1 MHRFSIVL
9 VSVLGLV
16 SCSRDP
22 NFVKKR
28 YLERGN
34 VYFERGKYKE
44 AAIMY
49 RDALQKDQRYG
60 AAHYKLALTYL
71 KEGQMGGVVG
81 ELRKAVELVPK
92 SDPDHW
98 DAVVKLSEIYIAE
111 ASKDRIFMQEVQNY
125 IKELLARDANSYDGH
140 RLSGDYAFSQAFI
153 AFSMANN
160 DQGRKAVAEALEEYQ
175 KANAIRPKQRELQM
189 QMARALWAEN
199 RLAEAE
205 KYYWEVI
212 GEDKNYQIAYEEL
225 TKIQILQNKVPDAEK
240 TLKLAFQNNPKQ
252 YRFLTQLAGFYSSL
266 NQRDN
271 MVGVL
276 NQLKA
281 HAKDFPNAYL
291 VVGDF
296 YYRKNE
302 FNNAEKEYREGMS
315 ADSKRK
321 ADYQK
326 RIIEVLLVE
335 GKKTEATEIMN
346 QILAA
351 DPKDD
356 YARGLQASMMLDAG
370 EVNKAMEQLQSVVNQ
385 APQNPVAHYNLARAH
400 LMRGEI
406 EQARQQLEKALE
418 IRPDYILARTKL
430 AQIQIARGE
439 WDNAMKSAGQI
450 LSVDHNSLT
459 GRMIQAGALIGQQKY
474 NDARALLQNMQKLYP
489 NSPDV
494 LLELGQL
501 DVQEKKLPEA
511 MEIFRR
517 SYQLNPGDTRSL
529 VSIVQVFLL
538 QGKGDDAVAMLQGES
553 AKAPTRGDIK
563 ILLGSAAVQTGKYDV
578 AIPVLQSVLD
588 SMDPKSK
595 AREDIYMR
603 LGEAYRKK
611 GDLQNALIATQKA
624 RELTPE
630 NPIVLAT
637 LGVILD
643 MAGRW
648 TEAKQVYDA
657 TLRIHPDDGQALNND
672 AFLMAEHGGDLDQAL
687 TYASRAKQLLPESNE
702 VSDTLALIYI
712 KKQMSQNAVD
722 ILSDVVQKQPNTSTY
737 HYHLA
742 MAFAQKGD
750 KPHAYKEAQEALKHS
765 PTAEEK
771 QRIQDLMAKV
781 G

>member
-1 MHRFSIVL
+1 
-9 VSVLGLV
+9 
-16 SCSRDP
+16 
-22 NFVKKR
+22 
-28 YLERGN
+28 
-34 VYFERGKYKE
+34 
-44 AAIMY
+44 
-49 RDALQKDQRYG
+49 
-60 AAHYKLALTYL
+60 
-71 KEGQMGGVVG
+71 
-81 ELRKAVELVPK
+81 
-92 SDPDHW
+92 
-98 DAVVKLSEIYIAE
+98 
-111 ASKDRIFMQEVQNY
+111 
-125 IKELLARDANSYDGH
+125 
-140 RLSGDYAFSQAFI
+140 
-153 AFSMANN
+153 
-160 DQGRKAVAEALEEYQ
+160 
-175 KANAIRPKQRELQM
+175 
-189 QMARALWAEN
+189 
-199 RLAEAE
+199 
-205 KYYWEVI
+205 
-212 GEDKNYQIAYEEL
+212 
-225 TKIQILQNKVPDAEK
+225 
-240 TLKLAFQNNPKQ
+240 
-252 YRFLTQLAGFYSSL
+252 
-266 NQRDN
+266 
-271 MVGVL
+271 
-276 NQLKA
+276 
-281 HAKDFPNAYL
+281 
-291 VVGDF
+291 
-296 YYRKNE
+296 
-302 FNNAEKEYREGMS
+302 
-315 ADSKRK
+315 
-321 ADYQK
+321 
-326 RIIEVLLVE
+326 
-335 GKKTEATEIMN
+335 
-346 QILAA
+346 
-351 DPKDD
+351 
-356 YARGLQASMMLDAG
+356 
-370 EVNKAMEQLQSVVNQ
+370 
-385 APQNPVAHYNLARAH
+385 
-400 LMRGEI
+400 
-406 EQARQQLEKALE
+406 
-418 IRPDYILARTKL
+418 
-430 AQIQIARGE
+430 
-439 WDNAMKSAGQI
+439 
-450 LSVDHNSLT
+450 
-459 GRMIQAGALIGQQKY
+459 
-474 NDARALLQNMQKLYP
+474 MQKLYP

-578 AIPVLQSVLD
+578 AIPVFQNILD
-588 SMDPKSK
+588 SMDSKSK

-603 LGEAYRKK
+603 MGEAYRKK